1 MPRGGRARLAGAV
14 AGAAL
19 AALALP
25 RAGFWPFGWIGLAPL
40 FFAADEA
47 ENKRAAAS
55 AGFWAGFVY
64 HAVVLHWIYAT
75 CRFAQIPAPVAALAW
90 AALAAAL
97 ALNWALAA
105 FLGRWVAE
113 TGARSLRPW
122 AWALIW
128 TALAAASGWWTP
140 RLSVDTLAYTQWSNL
155 ALIQAGAWGG
165 PYLLG
170 FVLVL
175 VNAALAEAWI
185 DARDKKAAVAAVA
198 PLSLGLALAAGLWAH
213 GLVVLMGRPAD
224 AGPTAR
230 VEILQPAIDQYRK
243 WDENAVDE
251 ILGGFN
257 ELLARPHD
265 KAPALVIWPETA
277 LPFFQPR
284 GEAAPVAGAW
294 ARREGAAHLVGIVAA
309 PQGGASPAN
318 AVQLV
323 RADGSVGGV
332 YLKRELVPFGEYVPL
347 RSLVPRFVVENWLK
361 VLDEMGD
368 LRPGAP
374 DQPLFDTPFGPTAV
388 TICYEA
394 MFPRWAHRDA
404 ARGARLLVNVTNDGW
419 YKDTW
424 GPYQHFEANVF
435 RAVEN
440 RVEVVR
446 SGNTG
451 ISAAID
457 PWGVITAKLDL
468 NERGRLD
475 ADVPLTDFFPRRSFY
490 ARRGDWLGVLC
501 LALTLLLC
509 ARRALIRP

>member
-1 MPRGGRARLAGAV
+1 MPRGGRARLIAAV

-19 AALALP
+19 TALALP

-40 FFAADEA
+40 FLAANEA
-47 ENKRAAAS
+47 DTKRGAAN
-55 AGFWAGFVY
+55 AGFWAGFAY

-75 CRFAQIPAPVAALAW
+75 CRFAQIPAPVAALAL

-97 ALNWALAA
+97 AVNWALLA
-105 FLGRWVAE
+105 FVGRWLTQ
-113 TGARSLRPW
+113 TGSRILRPW
-122 AWALIW
+122 TWALVW
-128 TALAAASGWWTP
+128 TALAAACGRWTP
-140 RLSVDTLAYTQWSNL
+140 RLSVDTLAYTQWNNL
-155 ALIQAGAWGG
+155 ALIQAGSFGG

-185 DARDKKAAVAAVA
+185 DAREKKAGPAVA
-198 PLSLGLALAAGLWAH
+198 PLALGLGIGGALWVWGA
-213 GLVVLMGRPAD
+213 VVLMQRPTD
-224 AGPTAR
+224 MGPTAR

-243 WDENAVDE
+243 WDGNAVDE

-265 KAPALVIWPETA
+265 KAPALVVWPETA
-277 LPFFQPR
+277 IPFFQPR
-284 GEAAPVAGAW
+284 GEAAPVAAQW
-294 ARREGAAHLVGIVAA
+294 AKREGALHVVGIVAA
-309 PQGGASPAN
+309 PSEKGGAPAN
-318 AVQLV
+318 AVQLA
-323 RADGSVGGV
+323 RPDGSVGAI
-332 YLKRELVPFGEYVPL
+332 YFKRELVPFGEYVPF
-347 RSLVPRFVVENWLK
+347 RSLVPRFVIEHWLQ

-368 LRPGAP
+368 LRGGDPEQA
-374 DQPLFDTPFGPTAV
+374 LFDTPFGPTAI

-394 MFPRWAHRDA
+394 MFPRWARRDA
-404 ARGARLLVNVTNDGW
+404 ARGARLLINVTNDGW

-440 RVEVVR
+440 RIPVIR

-451 ISAAID
+451 ISAVID
-457 PWGVITAKLDL
+457 PWGVVVAQLDL
-468 NERGRLD
+468 NRRGRLD
-475 ADVPLTDFFPRRSFY
+475 ADVPLRDFFPSRSFY
-490 ARRGDWLGVLC
+490 ARRGDWLGVWC

>member
-1 MPRGGRARLAGAV
+1 MPRGGRARLGSAV
-14 AGAAL
+14 VGAAL

-25 RAGFWPFGWIGLAPL
+25 RAGFWVFGWIGLAPL
-40 FFAADEA
+40 FLAADEA
-47 ENKRAAAS
+47 DTRRGAAA
-55 AGFWAGFVY
+55 AGFWAGFAY

-97 ALNWALAA
+97 AVNWALAA
-105 FLGRWVAE
+105 YLGRWLTE
-113 TGARSLRPW
+113 TGSRVLRPW
-122 AWALIW
+122 AWALVW

-140 RLSVDTLAYTQWSNL
+140 RLSVDTFAYTQWNNL
-155 ALIQAGAWGG
+155 PLIQAGSWGG
-165 PYLLG
+165 PYALG
-170 FVLVL
+170 FILLL

-185 DARDKKAAVAAVA
+185 DSRKKEAGSAVA
-198 PLSLGLALAAGLWAH
+198 PLALGLALGAAVWIH
-213 GLVVLMGRPAD
+213 GVVVLSRRPVD
-224 AGPTAR
+224 QRPTAR

-243 WDENAVDE
+243 WDNNAVDE
-251 ILGGFN
+251 ILGGFD

-265 KAPALVIWPETA
+265 KPPALVIWPETA

-284 GEAAPVAGAW
+284 AEPAPVAGSW
-294 ARREGAAHLVGIVAA
+294 AKREGALHLVGIVAA
-309 PQGGASPAN
+309 PEKAGAPAN

-323 RADGSVGGV
+323 RPDGSVGGV
-332 YLKRELVPFGEYVPL
+332 YFKRELVPFGEYVPL
-347 RSLVPRFVVENWLK
+347 RGLVPRFVVENWLK
-361 VLDEMGD
+361 ELDEMGD

-374 DQPLFDTPFGPTAV
+374 DQAFFDTPFGPAAV

-394 MFPRWAHRDA
+394 MFPRWAHLDA
-404 ARGARLLVNVTNDGW
+404 ARGARLLINVTNDGW

-440 RVEVVR
+440 RIPVIR

-457 PWGVITAKLDL
+457 PWGVVTAKLDL
-468 NERGRLD
+468 NARGRLD
-475 ADVPLTDFFPRRSFY
+475 ADVPLTDYFPTRSLY
-490 ARRGDWLGVLC
+490 ARRGDWLGALS
-501 LALTLLLC
+501 LILTLLLC

>member
-1 MPRGGRARLAGAV
+1 MPRGGRARLIALAA

-19 AALALP
+19 TALALP
-25 RAGFWPFGWIGLAPL
+25 RAGFWIFGWIGLAPL
-40 FFAADEA
+40 FYAANAA
-47 ENKRAAAS
+47 ERKRGAAV
-55 AGFWAGFVY
+55 AGFWVGFFY

-75 CRFAQIPAPVAALAW
+75 CRFAQIPAAVALLAW

-97 ALNWALAA
+97 GLNWALAA
-105 FLGRWVAE
+105 FLARWLSE
-113 TGARSLRPW
+113 KGARVLRPW
-122 AWALIW
+122 TWALAW

-140 RLSVDTLAYTQWSNL
+140 RLSVDTLAYTQWNNL
-155 ALIQAGAWGG
+155 ALIQAGSWGG

-185 DARDKKAAVAAVA
+185 DAGEKKSGPAVASLA
-198 PLSLGLALAAGLWAH
+198 LGLALGGGLWVH
-213 GLVVLMGRPAD
+213 GLVVLMRRPAD
-224 AGPTAR
+224 MGATAR

-243 WDENAVDE
+243 WDANAVDE

-265 KAPALVIWPETA
+265 KLPALVIWPETA
-277 LPFFQPR
+277 LPYLQPR
-284 GEAAPVAGAW
+284 GLAAPAAKSW
-294 ARREGAAHLVGIVAA
+294 AQAEGSVHLVGIVAA
-309 PQGGASPAN
+309 PENGSAPAN

-323 RADGSVGGV
+323 RPDGSVGGL
-332 YLKRELVPFGEYVPL
+332 YLKRELVPFGEYVPF
-347 RSLVPRFVVENWLK
+347 RFLVPRFVIERWLA

-374 DQPLFDTPFGPTAV
+374 DQPLFDTPFGPTAI

-394 MFPRWAHRDA
+394 MFPRWANRDA

-424 GPYQHFEANVF
+424 GPYQHFESNVF

-440 RVEVVR
+440 RIPVIR

-451 ISAAID
+451 ISAVID
-457 PWGVITAKLDL
+457 PWGAVTAKLDL

-490 ARRGDWLGVLC
+490 ARRGDWLGALC
-501 LALTLLLC
+501 LALTVLLC